1 MVVFALVIIVG
12 VVVLILFSSSA
23 ASRKSRRFLALET
36 KGLRGRGL
44 VLSCVQL
51 GTGVTLNG
59 RRFEKRTMTL
69 DVEIPGREPYVSTGD
84 FLVPRGVAE
93 TIPGAS
99 LDVAVDVRDQNQILV
114 LGPGGFSGP
123 WIRVG
128 PPAPY

>member
-1 MVVFALVIIVG
+1 VPKTLLAVDDSATMRAHIRMILSADRGIEVVGEARDPLAARDAIKALNPDV
-12 VVVLILFSSSA
+12 
-23 ASRKSRRFLALET
+23 
-36 KGLRGRGL
+36 
-44 VLSCVQL
+44 
-51 GTGVTLNG
+51 
-59 RRFEKRTMTL
+59 MTL

-99 LDVAVDVRDQNQILV
+99 LDVAVDARDQNQILV

-123 WIRVG
+123 WIRIG

>member
-1 MVVFALVIIVG
+1 MVTLVILFAVFG
-12 VVVLILFSSSA
+12 LIIFSSSA
-23 ASRKSRRFLALET
+23 ASRKARRFLSLET

-44 VLSCVQL
+44 VLSCAQL
-51 GTGVTLNG
+51 GMGVTLNG

-93 TIPGAS
+93 TIPGVS
-99 LDVAVDVRDQNQILV
+99 LDVAVDAKDQNQILV

-123 WIRVG
+123 WIRIG

>member
-1 MVVFALVIIVG
+1 MVTFVIMFAVFGLII
-12 VVVLILFSSSA
+12 FSSSA
-23 ASRKSRRFLALET
+23 ASRKARRFLALET

-44 VLSCVQL
+44 VLSCAQL

-99 LDVAVDVRDQNQILV
+99 LDVAVDARNQNQILV

>member
-1 MVVFALVIIVG
+1 VVTLVIIVAVFG
-12 VVVLILFSSSA
+12 LIIFGSSA
-23 ASRKSRRFLALET
+23 ASRKVRRFLELET

-44 VLSCVQL
+44 VLSCAQL

-99 LDVAVDVRDQNQILV
+99 LDVAVDAKDQNQILV

-123 WIRVG
+123 WIRIG
-128 PPAPY
+128 PAAPY

>member
-1 MVVFALVIIVG
+1 MVTLVIIVAVFG
-12 VVVLILFSSSA
+12 LIIFSSSA
-23 ASRKSRRFLALET
+23 ASRKARRFLTLET

-44 VLSCVQL
+44 VLSCAQL

-99 LDVAVDVRDQNQILV
+99 LDVAVDAKDQNQILV

-123 WIRVG
+123 WIRIG
-128 PPAPY
+128 PPGPY

>member
-1 MVVFALVIIVG
+1 MFAVFGLII
-12 VVVLILFSSSA
+12 FSSSA
-23 ASRKSRRFLALET
+23 ASRKSRRFLLLET

-44 VLSCVQL
+44 VLSCAQL

-69 DVEIPGREPYVSTGD
+69 DVEIPGRESYVSTGD

-99 LDVAVDVRDQNQILV
+99 LDVAVDAKDQNQILV

-123 WIRVG
+123 WIRIG

>member
-1 MVVFALVIIVG
+1 VVTLVVIVLLFALII
-12 VVVLILFSSSA
+12 FSSSA
-23 ASRKSRRFLALET
+23 ASRKTRRFLALET

-84 FLVPRGVAE
+84 FLMPRGVAE

-99 LDVAVDVRDQNQILV
+99 LDIAVDPRNPNQILV

-123 WIRVG
+123 WLRVG
-128 PPAPY
+128 APAPY

>member
-1 MVVFALVIIVG
+1 VITLVIMAAVFALII
-12 VVVLILFSSSA
+12 FSSSA

-51 GTGVTLNG
+51 GSGVTMNG

-69 DVEIPGREPYVSTGD
+69 DIEIPGREPYVSTGD
-84 FLVPRGVAE
+84 FLMPRGVAE

-99 LDVAVDVRDQNQILV
+99 LDIAVDPRDQNQILV

-123 WIRVG
+123 WIRIG